1 MPAMRP
7 NQQPQAASTAS
18 SAPGSGPDG
27 SQEFQRQASQQSDSD
42 CTAAADELA
51 FLDAVLESLAGSSA
65 YEKLAQIQQPQPQQ
79 PPSSPEKQT
88 DLQLCGSVRQRSRIV
103 TNGLLPPQLLAAAT
117 ANGNRTGSA
126 GCCQESLKQSE
137 LLEKEDFAAN
147 RNRSDSIS
155 SNSSSSSTSSA
166 ESNISLQLS
175 QRMSTIAQSK
185 SSISKK
191 LCAAVSS
198 PDLAVEE
205 VVEEEDEADGCSE
218 DPEVN
223 LQRARVF
230 YAMAMRALSVRR
242 DQLLQLQDRL
252 LFFQTARQDSKRKI
266 ALIKLRIGDLDE
278 KIDNKIKEF
287 DASRVCYNDQT
298 TSKRLSFD
306 NAQALLTVAKQCYSE
321 RMKEIMQERKQ
332 TQMQL
337 DEARAA
343 LQALEDESADLEQ
356 QLEATDEAETRKQL
370 QEQLKLVEERLEA
383 QRRIYEDLEFKELE
397 DQSRVEEEREHL
409 FRGVVSQQSDL
420 IHKFKDKEA
429 AMQRLEAEARES
441 AARAQ
446 AELDELEAERARA
459 LAEARREK
467 RRQRAADN
475 KLRELRSRLP
485 QPAPSALIQHPQ
497 HHQFWPSALM
507 TSSGYANHRGHQQQL
522 PPQFQER
529 TGTMSDETD
538 DNSFGTTEASYQSSL
553 MTASLHED
561 LHGRF
566 NESTGGAAADE
577 SCGTYDNPT
586 SLVNSYHEGFG
597 SSQAT
602 VKAGPS
608 KLQPVQSAQP
618 IQLQPEEEQQQQRK
632 QQLQQ
637 EQDELQTLQ
646 QLQQQLKIE
655 TQQVQEEFI
664 GQQRQDRKMAN
675 QIQEAGGA
683 ASASDVVKRYQRIG
697 SDSSSGSTVPSLTPM
712 ENKDA
717 NKKNRPL
724 TRYLPS
730 CDPDFDLREHLL
742 SLGHPLDILHRQ
754 VEVTPCCCRGYLT
767 KQGGKFKSWKKRWFV
782 LDRYRKTLAYFS
794 DRSET
799 KIKGCVS
806 FCDILDAYIDR
817 RGAGGGGG
825 LGGVGVG
832 GSGVGSSSGSGSG
845 KKVGFCLSTTERT
858 YRCIAPSPEVLRV
871 WMDSVFTAAEGYL
884 AQTQLG

>member
-1 MPAMRP
+1 CLEKCVSSVAATFHYTDNLYLMEFLLYGVRPFGRQAMPAMRP

-27 SQEFQRQASQQSDSD
+27 SQEFQRQTSQQSDSD

-79 PPSSPEKQT
+79 PPSSPEKT

-147 RNRSDSIS
+147 RNRSDSF
-155 SNSSSSSTSSA
+155 SSSSSSSSSSSA

-230 YAMAMRALSVRR
+230 YAMAMRALS
-242 DQLLQLQDRL
+242 LLQLQDRL

-266 ALIKLRIGDLDE
+266 ASIKLRIGDLDE

-529 TGTMSDETD
+529 TGTTSDETD

-586 SLVNSYHEGFG
+586 SLVNSYHE
-597 SSQAT
+597 
-602 VKAGPS
+602 
-608 KLQPVQSAQP
+608 
-618 IQLQPEEEQQQQRK
+618 
-632 QQLQQ
+632 
-637 EQDELQTLQ
+637 
-646 QLQQQLKIE
+646 
-655 TQQVQEEFI
+655 
-664 GQQRQDRKMAN
+664 
-675 QIQEAGGA
+675 

-817 RGAGGGGG
+817 RRAGGGGG

>member
-1 MPAMRP
+1 RQAMPAMRP

-18 SAPGSGPDG
+18 SAPSSGPDG

-79 PPSSPEKQT
+79 PPSSPVKQT
-88 DLQLCGSVRQRSRIV
+88 DLQLCGSVRQRSRI
-103 TNGLLPPQLLAAAT
+103 LLAAAT

-155 SNSSSSSTSSA
+155 SNTSSSSSSSSSSSA

-230 YAMAMRALSVRR
+230 YAMAMRALS
-242 DQLLQLQDRL
+242 LLQLQDRL

-266 ALIKLRIGDLDE
+266 ASIKLRIGDLDE

-370 QEQLKLVEERLEA
+370 QEHLKLVEERLEA

-566 NESTGGAAADE
+566 NESTGGAQL
-577 SCGTYDNPT
+577 T
-586 SLVNSYHEGFG
+586 SRFG

-799 KIKGCVS
+799 KIK
-806 FCDILDAYIDR
+806 
-817 RGAGGGGG
+817 
-825 LGGVGVG
+825 
-832 GSGVGSSSGSGSG
+832 
-845 KKVGFCLSTTERT
+845 
-858 YRCIAPSPEVLRV
+858 
-871 WMDSVFTAAEGYL
+871 
-884 AQTQLG
+884 